1 MRERRPAIDDV
12 RHEPVAEPPR
22 LTWDQALAWRLA
34 RHRLVGRAAPADL
47 IRLVGEL
54 AGVHAQVK
62 SSAELSLWARI
73 DGLDRAA
80 VERALWTD
88 RTLVKLWAMRGT
100 LHLLPADDLDVWLAA
115 LEIGRAH
122 V

>member
-1 MRERRPAIDDV
+1 MSTQRAANGETAQ
-12 RHEPVAEPPR
+12 

-34 RHRLVGRAAPADL
+34 RHHLVARAAPNDL
-47 IRLVGEL
+47 VRVVGEL

-73 DGLDRAA
+73 DDLDRSA

-88 RTLVKLWAMRGT
+88 RALVKLWAMRGT
-100 LHLLPADDLDVWLAA
+100 LHLLPAAELDL
-115 LEIGRAH
+115 
-122 V
+122 